1 MTMTDNRTAGQIAE
15 DEAFDARMAGR
26 DAQLDYVRSLSEA
39 DARVLMQEAALNG
52 SLNPWLVLMSLDA
65 ADFGRLLA
73 REPGIREALAAAV
86 WHLPKALPVG
96 PSRRHLRE
104 TLRRQ
109 RDVSIPGGPVADLT
123 EVRRAIRRG

>member
-65 ADFGRLLA
+65 ADLGWLLA
-73 REPGIREALAAAV
+73 REPGIREALAAGV
-86 WHLPKALPVG
+86 GDPSEG
-96 PSRRHLRE
+96 PSR
-104 TLRRQ
+104 
-109 RDVSIPGGPVADLT
+109 GPLPQAPAGDT
-123 EVRRAIRRG
+123 PKAA